1 MIAPSAPKDTRKIPS
16 LDGLR
21 GVSILLVMLG
31 HAQGTRGFPSWIP
44 SFVTSHASLGVQIF
58 FVISGYL
65 ITTLILDEERNTGKI
80 SLKLFYARRTIR
92 IFPPLYL
99 FLLCLTIGSWTGI
112 LELPKY
118 NLLFAATYMMNFV
131 PSGTGTWV
139 TGHLWSLSAEEQF
152 YLVWPAAIRFAGR
165 ARALA
170 FAAILAVCSPLVAL
184 AVYQVNHDL
193 GVRFSGVFS
202 DSIACGCV
210 LAGAMPWLRRQK
222 LFWAALSARA
232 GCLVVLIIPLIDH
245 RNHPRIHLLVTET
258 VLNLCVCY
266 CIARYTEFPK
276 TIGGRFLNNRAVGSV
291 GRISYSMYLW
301 QQLFLNMHGTA
312 LLQAFPINMVATF
325 CCAAISYTIVERP
338 LASLRKR
345 LRPNATTTGLRF
357 TNTPAANHRTYIRR
371 HDA

>member
-1 MIAPSAPKDTRKIPS
+1 MIAASAPKDTKKIPS

-99 FLLCLTIGSWTGI
+99 FLLCLTIGVLTGI
-112 LELPKY
+112 LVLPKY

-131 PSGTGTWV
+131 PSGSGTWV

-152 YLVWPAAIRFAGR
+152 YLAWPAAIKFVGR
-165 ARALA
+165 AHALA
-170 FAAILAVCSPLVAL
+170 FAAILAVCSPWAAL
-184 AVYQVNHDL
+184 AAYQINHDL
-193 GVRFSGVFS
+193 GFRFLGVIP

-222 LFWAALSARA
+222 LFWTVLSARA
-232 GCLVVLIIPLIDH
+232 GCLVVLIIPLIDN

-258 VLNLCVCY
+258 VLNICICY
-266 CIARYTEFPK
+266 CIGRYTEFPE
-276 TIGGRFLNNRAVGSV
+276 TIGARFLNSRVAVSV

-301 QQLFLNMHGTA
+301 QQLFLNKNGTA
-312 LLQAFPINMVATF
+312 LLQTFPMNMVVTF
-325 CCAAISYTIVERP
+325 CCAATSYIILEQP
-338 LASLRKR
+338 LNNLRKR
-345 LRPNATTTGLRF
+345 LRPNVAVTGLSF
-357 TNTPAANHRTYIRR
+357 TKNASGQSSVGYQEP
-371 HDA
+371 

>member
-1 MIAPSAPKDTRKIPS
+1 MIQAEAPKNARNIPS

-31 HAQGTRGFPSWIP
+31 HARGTLGFPSWIP
-44 SFVTSHASLGVQIF
+44 SFVTEHASLGVQIF

-65 ITTLILDEERNTGKI
+65 ITTLILDEERITGKI

-99 FLLCLTIGSWTGI
+99 FLLCLTIGLWTGM

-131 PSGTGTWV
+131 PSGIGTWV

-152 YLVWPAAIRFAGR
+152 YLAWPAAIRFVGR
-165 ARALA
+165 GRALA

-193 GVRFSGVFS
+193 GVRFLGVFS

-222 LFWAALSARA
+222 LFWTALSARA
-232 GCLVVLIIPLIDH
+232 GCLVALIIPLIDH

-276 TIGGRFLNNRAVGSV
+276 TIGGRFLNDRAVVSV
-291 GRISYSMYLW
+291 GRISYSTYLW
-301 QQLFLNMHGTA
+301 QQLFLNAHGTA
-312 LLQAFPINMVATF
+312 LLQTFPINMVATF
-325 CCAAISYTIVERP
+325 CCAAISFTIVEKP
-338 LASLRKR
+338 LAGLRR
-345 LRPNATTTGLRF
+345 LLRPN
-357 TNTPAANHRTYIRR
+357 IRQINGQILPTA
-371 HDA
+371 D